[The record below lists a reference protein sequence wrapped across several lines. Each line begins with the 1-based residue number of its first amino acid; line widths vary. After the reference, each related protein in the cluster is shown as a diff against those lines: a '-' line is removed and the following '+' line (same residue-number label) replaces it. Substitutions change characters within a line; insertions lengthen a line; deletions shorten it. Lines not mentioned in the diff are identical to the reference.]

1 MSKHPYTVMSSQE
14 SSPDE
19 SYRSELGYLVL
30 LHAVAQ
36 NLDIAKCRETI
47 GKIHTLEHSHEN
59 SWVYQWNECAKAYL
73 DKGDFLNAFQY
84 FNLARFPFPS
94 NKAMELAHQDCVDT
108 FKQWTLEKN
117 ISCERRIVQIGSHS
131 VPFYFSSN
139 AENLPLLIVMGGI
152 VSIKEQWNGFVS
164 AGKKLGV
171 CVVLA
176 EMPGVGENPM
186 PYDNDSDLLL
196 DALVG
201 AVEGEFFSQHIHLV
215 MMSFSG
221 NLGLKFAAREKRVKA
236 VTTVGAPVKH
246 FFTDQQW
253 WVKVPLTTKRTL
265 AYLCQCSEHQVFDA
279 IKDFAIPETMLQKLT
294 IPVYYIQSE
303 HDEIIPSE
311 EVTYLRKHVSG
322 LHVTQYPDVHGSPRH
337 MSQMQKWVPIT
348 VLTETKGNSLVLFI
362 LKTSL
367 KVKQIFDRLAPKK

>member
-1 MSKHPYTVMSSQE
+1 MSQQLENDDAVSEAPYL
-14 SSPDE
+14 DE
-19 SYRSELGYLVL
+19 LVDLVL
-30 LHAVAQ
+30 LHAIAQ
-36 NLDIAKCRETI
+36 NLDLSQCHKTI
-47 GKIHTLEHSHEN
+47 EQIKTLANNDLN
-59 SWVYQWNECAKAYL
+59 SWVYEWKAGAESYL
-73 DKGDFLNAFQY
+73 NNGDLLNAFQY

-94 NKAMELAHQDCVDT
+94 NDSMRLAHRNCVDT
-108 FKQWTLEKN
+108 FEQWTVQQK
-117 ISCERRIVQIGSHS
+117 IPCERRVVKIAEHA

-139 AENLPLLIVMGGI
+139 GEDLPLVIVMGGI
-152 VSIKEQWNGFVS
+152 VSIKEQWNGFIK
-164 AGKKLGV
+164 AGKTLGV
-171 CVVLA
+171 SVILA
-176 EMPGVGENPM
+176 EMPSVGENPM
-186 PYDNDSDLLL
+186 PYANDADLLL

-201 AVEGEFFSQHIHLV
+201 AVEGEFSSQHIHLV